1 MDSEQT
7 IPGDTLHPYTGSG
20 DLSQCISPIPSE
32 IIINASKVNKYFG
45 DKHVLKDVDFEVHK
59 REVVA
64 LIGPSGSGKSTLIRC
79 FNGLEKHTSGEI
91 YIHGQKLD
99 PHSSNKQ
106 LTPIRRELGM
116 VFQSFNLFPHM
127 TVLQNVIEAPLLVRK
142 MPKDQ
147 AVALGEKLLAKVGLA
162 EKRDAYPNRLSGGQK
177 QRVAIARALAMQP
190 QALLF
195 DEPTSSL
202 DPELVGE
209 VLKVMRDLAYE
220 GSTMV
225 VVTHEMQFARDVSDR
240 VVFISDGTIVE
251 QGDPQE
257 LFRQPKEE
265 RTRLFLERLLSTLP

>member
-1 MDSEQT
+1 LN
-7 IPGDTLHPYTGSG
+7 PF
-20 DLSQCISPIPSE
+20 LSI
-32 IIINASKVNKYFG
+32 
-45 DKHVLKDVDFEVHK
+45 
-59 REVVA
+59 
-64 LIGPSGSGKSTLIRC
+64 
-79 FNGLEKHTSGEI
+79 
-91 YIHGQKLD
+91 
-99 PHSSNKQ
+99 KQ
-106 LTPIRRELGM
+106 LSPIRRELGM
-116 VFQSFNLFPHM
+116 VFQNFNLFPHM

-147 AVALGEKLLAKVGLA
+147 AVALGEKLLAKVGLS
-162 EKRDAYPNRLSGGQK
+162 EKRDVYPSRLSGGQK

-240 VVFISDGTIVE
+240 VVFISDGVIVE

-257 LFRQPKEE
+257 LFRNPKQE
-265 RTRLFLERLLSTLP
+265 RTRVFLERVLSTLP

>member
-1 MDSEQT
+1 MDSEQ
-7 IPGDTLHPYTGSG
+7 IMPDSFLHPITSSG
-20 DLSQCISPIPSE
+20 DLSQSISPIASE
-32 IIINASKVNKYFG
+32 LIISASKVNKYFG

-99 PHSSNKQ
+99 PRFTNKQ
-106 LTPIRRELGM
+106 LAPIRRELGM
-116 VFQSFNLFPHM
+116 VFQNFNLFPHM
-127 TVLQNVIEAPLLVRK
+127 TVLDNVIEAPLLVRK
-142 MPKDQ
+142 MSKDQ
-147 AVALGEKLLAKVGLA
+147 AMALGEQLLAKVGLA
-162 EKRDAYPNRLSGGQK
+162 EKRDAYPNKLSGGQK

-240 VVFISDGTIVE
+240 VVFISDGVIVE
-251 QGDPQE
+251 QGDPE
-257 LFRQPKEE
+257 EIFKQPKHE
-265 RTRLFLERLLSTLP
+265 RTKLFLERVLSY

>member
-1 MDSEQT
+1 MDSQQFNMNDALPT
-7 IPGDTLHPYTGSG
+7 TNSGS
-20 DLSQCISPIPSE
+20 LSQATNVVEDE
-32 IIINASKVNKYFG
+32 IIIRTVKLNKYFG
-45 DKHVLKDVDFEVHK
+45 NKHVLKDIDFEVRK

-64 LIGPSGSGKSTLIRC
+64 VIGPSGSGKSTLIRC
-79 FNGLEKHTSGEI
+79 LNALEKATSGEI
-91 YIHGQKLD
+91 YIHGERLN
-99 PHSSNKQ
+99 PYLSVKQ
-106 LTPIRRELGM
+106 LIPIRSELGM
-116 VFQSFNLFPHM
+116 VFQNFNLFPHM
-127 TVLQNVIEAPLLVRK
+127 TVIENIIEAPRLVRK

-147 AVALGEKLLAKVGLA
+147 AIALGEKLLAKVGLA

-190 QALLF
+190 RALLF

-240 VVFISDGTIVE
+240 VVFISDGVIVE
-251 QGDPQE
+251 QGDPE
-257 LFRQPKEE
+257 EIFKQPKHE
-265 RTRLFLERLLSTLP
+265 RTKLFLERVLSVLP

>member
-1 MDSEQT
+1 MDSDST
-7 IPGDTLHPYTGSG
+7 IKLPAPLSG
-20 DLSQCISPIPSE
+20 NNQSQATNSVEDEVIISAI
-32 IIINASKVNKYFG
+32 KLNKFFG
-45 DKHVLKDVDFEVHK
+45 DKHVLKDIDFAVRK

-79 FNGLEKHTSGEI
+79 LNGLEKLTSGEI

-99 PHSSNKQ
+99 PLLSVKQ
-106 LTPIRRELGM
+106 LSPIRRELGM
-116 VFQSFNLFPHM
+116 VFQNFNLFPHM
-127 TVLQNVIEAPLLVRK
+127 TVLQNIIEAPLLVRK

-147 AVALGEKLLAKVGLA
+147 AVALAEKLLAKVGLS

-190 QALLF
+190 RALLF
-195 DEPTSSL
+195 DEPTSAL

-240 VVFISDGTIVE
+240 VVFISDGSIIE
-251 QGDPQE
+251 QGDPQD
-257 LFRQPKEE
+257 LFRHPKEE

>member
-7 IPGDTLHPYTGSG
+7 LSNEGIVPLPTSGS
-20 DLSQCISPIPSE
+20 LSQATNGIEDEVIIS
-32 IIINASKVNKYFG
+32 AVKVNKYFG
-45 DKHVLKDVDFEVHK
+45 DKHVLKDVDFEVRK
-59 REVVA
+59 KEVVA
-64 LIGPSGSGKSTLIRC
+64 LIGPSGSGKSTLLRC

-91 YIHGQKLD
+91 YIYGHLLL
-99 PHSSNKQ
+99 PRLSVKQ
-106 LTPIRRELGM
+106 LSPIRRELGI
-116 VFQSFNLFPHM
+116 VFQNFNLFPHM

-142 MPKDQ
+142 IPKDQ

-162 EKRDAYPNRLSGGQK
+162 EKRDVYPSRLSGGQK

-190 QALLF
+190 RALLF

-240 VVFISDGTIVE
+240 VVFMCDGLIME
-251 QGDPQE
+251 QGDPE
-257 LFRQPKEE
+257 EIFKQPREK
-265 RTRLFLERLLSTLP
+265 RTQQFLERVLSVLP

>member
-7 IPGDTLHPYTGSG
+7 IPDDALTPITNSGSLSRATGG
-20 DLSQCISPIPSE
+20 IEDELIISAI
-32 IIINASKVNKYFG
+32 KVNKYFG

-99 PHSSNKQ
+99 TRFSNKQ
-106 LTPIRRELGM
+106 LAPIRRELGM
-116 VFQSFNLFPHM
+116 VFQNFNLFPHM
-127 TVLQNVIEAPLLVRK
+127 TVIQNVIEAPLLVRK

-147 AVALGEKLLAKVGLA
+147 AVALGEQLLEKVGLA

-209 VLKVMRDLAYE
+209 VLKLMRDLAYE

-225 VVTHEMQFARDVSDR
+225 VVKHEMQFARDVSDR
-240 VVFISDGTIVE
+240 VVFISDGVIVE
-251 QGDPQE
+251 QGDPE
-257 LFRQPKEE
+257 EIFKQPKHE
-265 RTRLFLERLLSTLP
+265 RTKL